1 MHIPKDYYANVL
13 SLTVCGSPSMAFPA
27 EKRVRKQLKKIAD
40 ISVIEGVTV
49 RVNDP
54 TDITHVEAFILSPDE
69 APTANYLFRLRI
81 EFQYEHPFKPPKV
94 LFINKMWHPKISV
107 TRGAICLAQ
116 ISPENWKPAFEI
128 STILLSIR
136 AMLVNPGDM
145 EIKDGQFLN
154 KEACD
159 EYLSNREIY
168 NRKALQFAQ
177 EDNEGYG
184 SVQFEDLRL
193 SAIQSILA
201 VPDLISYEYHVNCCR
216 TSTQSF
222 KCTVEVIPGL
232 RIYCEKI
239 KPTGASHITQGEFK
253 FKSHA
258 VNLTACTDS
267 LDRCWKIETSNS
279 TFEKKKV
286 DQVDPR
292 KDPAPQCSITIEW
305 TRPEREPHRLTH
317 KFCIEDS
324 EDHTEIR
331 YFDLVIDPSSIPSTT
346 GTETGNSTPT
356 LPQLLHL
363 PGQGIDLTVEV
374 GKKYFLF
381 GVHLLDDKTGQRIR
395 NIETQERGSPED
407 INREILMEWLQ
418 GKGKPVTWK
427 TLVEVLQLIK
437 LNELAEAVNSLK
449 L

>member
-1 MHIPKDYYANVL
+1 
-13 SLTVCGSPSMAFPA
+13 MATARIGA
-27 EKRVRKQLKKIAD
+27 ELKQIAD

-54 TDITHVEAFILSPDE
+54 TNIFHVEAFILSHDE
-69 APTANYLFRLRI
+69 APTANYIFRLRI
-81 EFQYEHPFKPPKV
+81 NFHGEHPFRPPNV
-94 LFINKMWHPKISV
+94 LFMNKMWHPKISV
-107 TRGAICLAQ
+107 TRGTVCLAQ
-116 ISPENWKPAFEI
+116 ISPQNWDLRLMIWP
-128 STILLSIR
+128 ILLSIR
-136 AMLVNPGDM
+136 AMLGHPGDM
-145 EIKDGQFLN
+145 EIRDCQFLN
-154 KEACD
+154 KEAGD
-159 EYLSNREIY
+159 DYFSNREIY

-177 EDNEGYG
+177 DDNEGYG
-184 SVQFEDLRL
+184 SVRFEDLRL

-216 TSTQSF
+216 MSTQSF

-232 RIYCEKI
+232 HIYREKI
-239 KPTGASHITQGEFK
+239 NPTGASHITQGEFK

-331 YFDLVIDPSSIPSTT
+331 SFDLVIDPSSIPSTT

-356 LPQLLHL
+356 LQQLLHL
-363 PGQGIDLTVEV
+363 PGTSGQNINVTVEV
-374 GKKYFLF
+374 GKKYFEF
-381 GVHLLDDKTGQRIR
+381 GVELLDDKNGQRTR
-395 NIETQERGSPED
+395 NIEIQKKGSPPED

-427 TLVEVLQLIK
+427 TLVEVLQLIE
-437 LNELAEAVNSLK
+437 LNKLAEAVNSLK

>member
-1 MHIPKDYYANVL
+1 
-13 SLTVCGSPSMAFPA
+13 MAV
-27 EKRVRKQLKKIAD
+27 KRIRRELEEIAD
-40 ISVIEGVTV
+40 ISVVEGVTV

-54 TDITHVEAFILSPDE
+54 TNILCVEAFILSHDE
-69 APTANYLFRLRI
+69 APTANYIFRL
-81 EFQYEHPFKPPKV
+81 EVSLPTAYPFEPPKV
-94 LFINKMWHPKISV
+94 RFKNEMWHPKISV
-107 TRGAICLAQ
+107 TRGTICMPQ
-116 ISPENWKPAFEI
+116 ITRYWKTSLNI
-128 STILLSIR
+128 QSILLSIK

-145 EIKDGQFLN
+145 DIEDGKFLN

-177 EDNEGYG
+177 KDNEGYG
-184 SVQFEDLRL
+184 IVQFEDLRL

-232 RIYCEKI
+232 HIYREKI
-239 KPTGASHITQGEFK
+239 NPSHITQGKFK

-292 KDPAPQCSITIEW
+292 MDPAPQCSITIEW

-331 YFDLVIDPSSIPSTT
+331 SFDLVIDPSFIP
-346 GTETGNSTPT
+346 TGNSTPT
-356 LPQLLHL
+356 LPELLHL
-363 PGQGIDLTVEV
+363 PGTSGQNINVTVAV
-374 GKKYFLF
+374 GDKYFQF
-381 GVHLLDDKTGQRIR
+381 GVHLLDDKTGQRIT
-395 NIETQERGSPED
+395 NIETRRRGSPED
-407 INREILMEWLQ
+407 INQDILMEWLQ
-418 GKGKPVTWK
+418 GQGKPVTWK
-427 TLVEVLQLIK
+427 TLVEVLQLIE
-437 LNELAEAVNSLK
+437 LNELAKAVNSLK